1 MKDYMES
8 ALEMA
13 RQLHESLGDIE
24 EWGIDNGDE
33 MQQVLQDLQIA
44 CMVGPYGVTS
54 PPLRAQCLPTL
65 HQPGHN
71 CPREVCVEE
80 GLDCPAN
87 TYEVGFPC
95 K

>member
-13 RQLHESLGDIE
+13 RQLHESMGDME
-24 EWGIDNGDE
+24 EWGIDDGEE
-33 MQQVLQDLQIA
+33 MQQVLQDLQVA

-54 PPLRAQCLPTL
+54 PPLRAQCLATL
-65 HQPGHN
+65 HQPGHK
-71 CPREVCVEE
+71 CPRDICVEE

-87 TYEVGFPC
+87 TYEVGIPYE
-95 K
+95 